1 VASVAVGLGLDR
13 SAAKHYAGRMTR
25 QDQRAYVR
33 RWVETGQIL
42 EQIRWRELRALDAA
56 TALEA
61 SDRLIA
67 AAVRVPFPSARREW
81 SGLVDLQDL
90 LRRAH
95 GR

>member
-1 VASVAVGLGLDR
+1 MLEGVAG
-13 SAAKHYAGRMTR
+13 

-33 RWVETGQIL
+33 RWTETGQIL
-42 EQIRWRELRALDAA
+42 EQIHWRELRALDAA
-56 TALEA
+56 AALAA
-61 SDRLIA
+61 SDYLIDA
-67 AAVRVPFPSARREW
+67 ALRVPIPAARREW